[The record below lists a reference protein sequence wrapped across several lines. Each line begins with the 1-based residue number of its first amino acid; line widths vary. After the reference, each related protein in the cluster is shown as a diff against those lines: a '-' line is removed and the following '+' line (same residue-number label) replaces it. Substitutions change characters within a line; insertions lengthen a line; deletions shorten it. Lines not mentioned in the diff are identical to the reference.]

1 MKKLKAE
8 LFLKAM
14 DAFEQVLL
22 INIAPPAIQRD
33 AAIQRFEF
41 TFELAWKALKDF
53 YFDKGVDLNS
63 PKDVFRHAFASGD
76 IQDEKIWLQMLKD
89 RNLTSHT
96 YNESLAC
103 EVFFHFPSYFNV
115 LQTLKPLL
123 NDK

>member
-8 LFLKAM
+8 LFFKAM
-14 DAFEQVLL
+14 DQFEQILL
-22 INIAPPAIQRD
+22 TKIVQPDIQRD

-76 IQDEKIWLQMLKD
+76 IHDEKTWLEMLRD

-96 YNESLAC
+96 YNEILSC
-103 EVFFHFPSYFNV
+103 NVFSNLPKYFNALKS
-115 LQTLKPLL
+115 LQPLL
-123 NDK
+123 KDQ